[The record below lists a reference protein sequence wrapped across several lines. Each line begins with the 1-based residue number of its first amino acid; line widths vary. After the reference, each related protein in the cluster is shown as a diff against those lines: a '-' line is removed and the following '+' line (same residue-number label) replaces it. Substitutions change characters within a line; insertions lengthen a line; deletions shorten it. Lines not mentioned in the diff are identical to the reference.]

1 MKILVMGAS
10 GSGTSTLGQALAT
23 QLGGKHLD
31 LDNYFWMATTPPF
44 TQKRDRTERLESLL
58 HDLRAAD
65 DVVASGSLVDWGQEA
80 EDAFD
85 LIVFLTVPTAL
96 RLQRL
101 RQREAERF
109 GAANPEFLIWAS
121 QYDEGPPAGRSL
133 AKHEAW
139 LRERR
144 CFVLR
149 IAGDTSVEDR
159 VGRVLAAVGSPTGR
173 DFLP

>member
-31 LDNYFWMATTPPF
+31 LDDYFWMATEPPF
-44 TQKRDRTERLESLL
+44 TQKRDRTERLETLL

-80 EDAFD
+80 EDAFN
-85 LIVFLTVPTAL
+85 LIVFLTVPTPL
-96 RLQRL
+96 RLERL
-101 RQREAERF
+101 RQREVKRF
-109 GAANPEFLIWAS
+109 GAANPAFLTWAS
-121 QYDEGPPAGRSL
+121 QYDEGPPEGRSL

-139 LRERR
+139 LGERR
-144 CFVLR
+144 CFILR
-149 IAGDTSVEDR
+149 IAGDTSVKDR
-159 VGRVLAAVGSPTGR
+159 VGRVLATVEGKLGGFP
-173 DFLP
+173 P